1 MLHEV
6 LIALAGHPGDIFVE
20 RERGARGGPVSDIDV
35 GSILQESV
43 GFKVSSFVDFIG
55 PSEKEELED
64 LVDVGYRYKRLHA
77 LINNQL
83 KNPKSSYGRVMC
95 LAMKK
100 IADEY
105 VMKVARVEKEVLR
118 ASVKSHLTHSALAPF
133 IFPLQDF
140 VYVFLRYLV
149 RV

>member
-55 PSEKEELED
+55 PSEKEEL
-64 LVDVGYRYKRLHA
+64 R
-77 LINNQL
+77 
-83 KNPKSSYGRVMC
+83 
-95 LAMKK
+95 
-100 IADEY
+100 
-105 VMKVARVEKEVLR
+105 
-118 ASVKSHLTHSALAPF
+118 T
-133 IFPLQDF
+133 
-140 VYVFLRYLV
+140 
-149 RV
+149 